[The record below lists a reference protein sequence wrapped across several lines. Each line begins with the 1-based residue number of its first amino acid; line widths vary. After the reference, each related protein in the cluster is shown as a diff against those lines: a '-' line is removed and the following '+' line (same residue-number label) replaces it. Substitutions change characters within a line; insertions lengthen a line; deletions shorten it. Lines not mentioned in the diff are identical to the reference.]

1 VAKAML
7 TIEECDGEI
16 IDVTSWLSERQR
28 ANSVETRVKDIKR
41 LQIIL
46 DIWKGWKEIIELG
59 GFVVVDDV
67 TLEHEILKRGHPLTR
82 A

>member
-1 VAKAML
+1 MAKAML

-28 ANSVETRVKDIKR
+28 TNSVEGRVEDIKR

-46 DIWKGWKEIIELG
+46 DILKGWKEIIELG
-59 GFVVVDDV
+59 AFVIVDDV
-67 TLEHEILKRGHPLTR
+67 TLEHEIVYRGHPLVKI
-82 A
+82 